1 MDDYHRGLL
10 MQMQRE
16 LLEKSSLTHHGLCH
30 LMLCVL
36 AQECSDYHQLPN
48 RLKIVGE
55 LHPEWRVFD
64 VAWTASASIA
74 VLSIAAIAFLL
85 GALIAWAA
93 AVPARRRGRAAE
105 RRVAELEARI
115 TALNASAAQA
125 VADQRALTQS

>member
-55 LHPEWRVFD
+55 LHPEWCVFD
-64 VAWTASASIA
+64 FAWTASGRTAYARFYRWLPVQWLEPRLHEIN
-74 VLSIAAIAFLL
+74 FLL
-85 GALIAWAA
+85 S
-93 AVPARRRGRAAE
+93 R
-105 RRVAELEARI
+105 
-115 TALNASAAQA
+115 
-125 VADQRALTQS
+125 